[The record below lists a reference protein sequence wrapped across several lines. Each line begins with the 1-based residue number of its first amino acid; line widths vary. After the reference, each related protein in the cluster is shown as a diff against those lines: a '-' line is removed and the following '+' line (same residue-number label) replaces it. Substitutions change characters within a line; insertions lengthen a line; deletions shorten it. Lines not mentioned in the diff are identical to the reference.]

1 MDEIAALH
9 RRLAVDQARELGLLD
24 PEGSGSF
31 THPDLSRLLYADGK
45 VLTPLYRAKPGEMA
59 VDRTTGEVRRLRAEQ
74 DASLHVEGDGE
85 LAWGTKFVMVAVRT
99 NDERGRII
107 LDLEW
112 VPRSGAEAETAMRC
126 FRRITPL
133 VPGAPGVIYDTALRG
148 VHHQILLRE
157 LGLVPTTIPLVGE
170 GHASVRGGPHNR
182 DLVGTRVIGVL
193 PRVWESLAG
202 RRPRRDVRLD

>member
-1 MDEIAALH
+1 MGEIAALH

-59 VDRTTGEVRRLRAEQ
+59 VDRTTGEVRRLRAEP
-74 DASLHVEGDGE
+74 DASLHFEGDGE
-85 LAWGTKFVMVAVRT
+85 VAWGTKFVMVAVRT
-99 NDERGRII
+99 KDERGRII

-112 VPRSGAEAETAMRC
+112 VPRSGAEAESAIRC

-133 VPGAPGVIYDTALRG
+133 VPGAQGVIYDTALRG

-157 LGLVPTTIPLVGE
+157 LGLVPINRVAAARAGARQPRRGE
-170 GHASVRGGPHNR
+170 GRRVDKSAFVEEKTIRLP
-182 DLVGTRVIGVL
+182 DGTFQTL
-193 PRVWESLAG
+193 
-202 RRPRRDVRLD
+202 RL